1 MLTVLSKNM
10 THKDLDYIWVEHF
23 QLAEVNISRSIA
35 SNKYGHYSPAVL
47 LGVFLHGI
55 KKLIHQAL
63 LSVDVKFILG
73 ARDDQLCTTTK
84 QNWKERDKNT
94 AM

>member
-1 MLTVLSKNM
+1 M
-10 THKDLDYIWVEHF
+10 THKDLGYIWIEHF

-35 SNKYGHYSPAVL
+35 SNKYGPHSPAVL

-63 LSVDVKFILG
+63 LGIIVKFCLG
-73 ARDDQLCTTTK
+73 ARHDQLCTTTK
-84 QNWKERDKNT
+84 QNWKERDKNI